1 MEKFLKELEENKN
14 PAIRAIGEHLKQL
27 AEQDDQIKMNLGKEK
42 KSLKNCFKYITNEAR
57 KYAINNCAM
66 IEDKQVYGWAVHY
79 YDEDDLEIDKEKPR
93 MNVSKNQHPRGEK
106 KTEQQKAAV
115 KEVVKKVKKAV
126 NENQGSLF

>member
-1 MEKFLKELEENKN
+1 MEKFLQELEENKN

-79 YDEDDLEIDKEKPR
+79 YDEDDLEIDKEKTR

-106 KTEQQKAAV
+106 KAE
-115 KEVVKKVKKAV
+115 
-126 NENQGSLF
+126 